1 MEQLPV
7 DEAYNFIRYAI
18 QHHPEVAASQDK
30 YRQER
35 DRIPNQNPTVEG
47 LPWCRCGECRAMP
60 TGLLQEG
67 LGTRAV
73 HYLGP
78 PMPHCVSDTH
88 VVSTAVSSEACDDA
102 HLTGGEPSYL
112 SAHCVPAVCSSQVWT
127 LWCRQL
133 EGCTL
138 VRDLGHPGQ
147 MAVYYGRVPWV
158 HGALNFL
165 LIVNHVFQ
173 SYLFFN
179 SLQ

>member
-1 MEQLPV
+1 MWWMSG
-7 DEAYNFIRYAI
+7 DANGF
-18 QHHPEVAASQDK
+18 AAGKARHQGSA
-30 YRQER
+30 
-35 DRIPNQNPTVEG
+35 
-47 LPWCRCGECRAMP
+47 LPWTADAALCVGHTCSEYRGQLR
-60 TGLLQEG
+60 GLWQ
-67 LGTRAV
+67 
-73 HYLGP
+73 H
-78 PMPHCVSDTH
+78 
-88 VVSTAVSSEACDDA
+88 A

-158 HGALNFL
+158 HGALDFL

-179 SLQ
+179 LLQWWSKSSSDLVTFFVIESFIWCLYFCYFHY